1 MENDSLAPYFKSI
14 VEQDRCAVVIC
25 NLHHEIIYMNKAARE
40 RYKKH
45 GELVGT
51 SIFDCHNAESNAK
64 IREVVE
70 WFAKS
75 PDNNFVFTYH
85 NDRENKDVYM
95 VALRD
100 ENGELIGY
108 YEKHEFRNPETM
120 KLYDFG

>member
-1 MENDSLAPYFKSI
+1 MEFHSLAPYFKSI
-14 VEQDRCAVVIC
+14 VEQDRSDVVIC
-25 NLHHEIIYMNKAARE
+25 NLSHEIIYMNKSARE

-45 GELVGT
+45 GELVGN

-64 IREVVE
+64 ICEVVE

-75 PDNNFVFTYH
+75 PDNNLVFTYH

>member
-1 MENDSLAPYFKSI
+1 MEIDSLAPYFKSI

-25 NLHHEIIYMNKAARE
+25 NLRHEIIYMNKSALE
-40 RYKKH
+40 RYQKH

-75 PDNNFVFTYH
+75 PENNLVFTYR
-85 NDRENKDVYM
+85 NDKENKDVYM

-120 KLYDFG
+120 KLYDIG